1 MNKPIMHIKINKKLM
16 LNVTMI
22 EIKRGIGHL
31 KRLFEHTYDVVISP
45 ADMIDI
51 IADNST
57 VVNINIDENTDIHK
71 LIDNLIYIK
80 DIPSIVND
88 GGQDIYGVQRF
99 YDEVHGNK

>member
-16 LNVTMI
+16 LNVNNARNI
-22 EIKRGIGHL
+22 ERAIGHF
-31 KRLFEHTYDVVISP
+31 KRLFEHTYDVIISP

-88 GGQDIYGVQRF
+88 GG
-99 YDEVHGNK
+99 